1 MSSAKLLNFPED
13 ILIYLFTFLNL
24 PDILYIRQTCRR
36 LNDTGNLKIVWLHIW
51 ETHILHKWYPFP
63 TISSESTEK
72 NSQKK
77 CKKYKGRMSVQNMS
91 RAELEQ
97 RTRHAYRLG
106 KRWLDEYPGRTNSHD
121 STVKNFSP
129 LLPHRDIRWV
139 VSPSIAITDIRFV
152 RSVRCPSS
160 KLDAGLADESILVL
174 SVSKGIWSVITIWD
188 VPIFLHGND
197 DHEPR
202 PRKCAEWS
210 LKGGLFTGL
219 CLSRYHASEA
229 DLAVSVVCEGRHK
242 IDLFNISDVG
252 ELLPICAV
260 PSVPMRA
267 STLGEEANRHSQ
279 AMQPMK
285 PMTLSGSLLAMSDDT
300 ASTVIYNWKTGA
312 FAILEHEEDEIG
324 VWKHDHIIQVVFAY
338 RSVLVVRARSL
349 HLFPE
354 PELYLASPSSVANSN
369 FLTTP
374 GMPNVY
380 SPIANHSFGWVDGVS
395 VVSMY
400 PDCSVG
406 SHPGTLKILVRLQS
420 DNPWMSNEHSLDL
433 YELSLNPNFVSTP
446 APEHAHEQM
455 YPTECPYQFP
465 PICTSRVTSSRG
477 ALRCTDLILGRCG
490 TAMWVKPG
498 DRATHGLLVSDMY
511 DDYTYVARLGGRE
524 SGIVTMGG
532 GATESLVAGI
542 FPGPLNPDENVRTR
556 KIYTNVSKDWTALD
570 YDEAIGRVV
579 LGDATGSVRI
589 LEL

>member
-1 MSSAKLLNFPED
+1 MSPAKLLNFPED
-13 ILIYLFTFLNL
+13 ILISIFTFLNL
-24 PDILYIRQTCRR
+24 PDILNIRQTCRR
-36 LNDTGNLKIVWLHIW
+36 LNDTANLKIVWLHTW

-63 TISSESTEK
+63 AISSELFEK
-72 NSQKK
+72 NSREI
-77 CKKYKGRMSVQNMS
+77 CKSDKGRTSIQNMS

-106 KRWLDEYPGRTNSHD
+106 K
-121 STVKNFSP
+121 
-129 LLPHRDIRWV
+129 RDIRWV

-152 RSVRCPSS
+152 RSVRYSSS
-160 KLDAGLADESILVL
+160 KLDAGPADESILVL

-197 DHEPR
+197 NNEPR

-219 CLSRYHASEA
+219 CLSRDHGSEA
-229 DLAVSVVCEGRHK
+229 DLAVSVVCEGRHE

-252 ELLPICAV
+252 ELLPICTV
-260 PSVPMRA
+260 PSVPMCA
-267 STLGEEANRHSQ
+267 STLGEEANIHSQ

-312 FAILEHEEDEIG
+312 FAVLEHEEDEIG

-369 FLTTP
+369 FLTSP
-374 GMPNVY
+374 GLPNIY

-400 PDCSVG
+400 PDCS
-406 SHPGTLKILVRLQS
+406 S

-433 YELSLNPNFVSTP
+433 YELSLNPNF
-446 APEHAHEQM
+446 
-455 YPTECPYQFP
+455 FP

-477 ALRCTDLILGRCG
+477 PLRCTDLILGRCG

-498 DRATHGLLVSDMY
+498 DRTTHGLLASDMY
-511 DDYTYVARLGGRE
+511 DDYTYVARLGGLE

-542 FPGPLNPDENVRTR
+542 FPGPLNPDETVRTR

-579 LGDATGSVRI
+579 LGDATGCVRI